1 MRRRIIEVST
11 SHPSNIHTIKKW
23 IAIYTTFRVVLS
35 GTVEQQLEKVF
46 RIQLRFWGHQ
56 DTKNKTKDSIMN
68 DQYLGYI
75 LLLEKT
81 LAAFYRETQKKE
93 RLSSISSML
102 EFMETHS
109 EAHAERVEGHIRE
122 LPMPTLDARDIANYQ
137 NDLTKRVSASIDSG
151 DDIRT
156 ILTLMSETEEG
167 LGNFYKKVAA
177 KLKEISDHYGK
188 VAEIIGVLGN
198 EEYDHRDL
206 LARDRKRL
214 FPD

>member
-1 MRRRIIEVST
+1 MRGHHDT
-11 SHPSNIHTIKKW
+11 GNKIK
-23 IAIYTTFRVVLS
+23 
-35 GTVEQQLEKVF
+35 
-46 RIQLRFWGHQ
+46 
-56 DTKNKTKDSIMN
+56 DTIMN

-109 EAHAERVEGHIRE
+109 DSHAERVQGHISE
-122 LPMPTLDARDIANYQ
+122 LPVPSLDAREIANYQ
-137 NDLTKRVSASIDSG
+137 NDLTRKVSDSIDSG

-156 ILTLMSETEEG
+156 ILTRMSETEEG
-167 LGNFYKKVAA
+167 LGNFYKKIAL
-177 KLKEISDHYGK
+177 KLKEISAHYAR
-188 VAEIIGVLGN
+188 VAEIIAVLGN
-198 EEYDHRDL
+198 EEFAHRDL
-206 LARDRKRL
+206 LVSDRKRL

>member
-109 EAHAERVEGHIRE
+109 R
-122 LPMPTLDARDIANYQ
+122 PMPKGSRAIY
-137 NDLTKRVSASIDSG
+137 ASSQCPHSTPG
-151 DDIRT
+151 T
-156 ILTLMSETEEG
+156 
-167 LGNFYKKVAA
+167 
-177 KLKEISDHYGK
+177 
-188 VAEIIGVLGN
+188 
-198 EEYDHRDL
+198 
-206 LARDRKRL
+206 
-214 FPD
+214 